1 MLYYIIFKVQEKMIE
16 VGKSTTGIKRAV
28 GIWAKKTGDFTFNCR
43 NKTLVLKIYKRNSKL
58 V

>member
-28 GIWAKKTGDFTFNCR
+28 GIWAKKTGDE
-43 NKTLVLKIYKRNSKL
+43 LLIVEIKL
-58 V
+58 F

>member
-28 GIWAKKTGDFTFNCR
+28 GIWAKKTGDFTCNCR
-43 NKTLVLKIYKRNSKL
+43 NKTLVLKNK
-58 V
+58 